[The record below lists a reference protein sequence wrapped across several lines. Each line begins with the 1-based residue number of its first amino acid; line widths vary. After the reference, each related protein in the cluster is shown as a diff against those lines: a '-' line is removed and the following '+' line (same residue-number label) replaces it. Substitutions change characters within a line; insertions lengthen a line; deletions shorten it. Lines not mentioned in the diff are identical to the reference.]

1 MFLRCFFEPFPSSRP
16 SCLSSAAARRLPE
29 SCRSFPRRFLPHSRG
44 EAASLGPP
52 ERRREGAAP
61 TEGEAGRREGRA
73 SHPSSLRQP
82 AHGGRWAGACAV
94 RARGGRGGVCA
105 RRACARGAGFPPPP
119 RARVCVCVCARVSV
133 RAWRRCRLPAP
144 CGPQAR
150 SGAPAASPP
159 SLVRPPRS
167 QVSWAAAGRRRI
179 EEGGVRPATRL
190 RGEPRRG
197 LLSGSEEEERKEA

>member
-1 MFLRCFFEPFPSSRP
+1 MRCFFEPFPSSRP

-94 RARGGRGGVCA
+94 RARGGRGGGVCTARMRKRRRVSPPAPRACMCVCMCA
-105 RRACARGAGFPPPP
+105 RE
-119 RARVCVCVCARVSV
+119 RARVA
-133 RAWRRCRLPAP
+133 ALPAP
-144 CGPQAR
+144 RTVRPAGAERSARGFPALARPSPALAGELGCCGKEEDR
-150 SGAPAASPP
+150 GGRRAAGHPP
-159 SLVRPPRS
+159 SRG
-167 QVSWAAAGRRRI
+167 AAAGLI
-179 EEGGVRPATRL
+179 VRL
-190 RGEPRRG
+190 
-197 LLSGSEEEERKEA
+197 